1 MSVRLYDPESPDLE
15 AAGLKRLLRAHGFT
29 PSTSR
34 PGWWVSELDPGT
46 AIPLA
51 HALHLAAHDLEQ
63 RDAIHREAVADA
75 AALGP
80 VGELVHLEALNL
92 QLGVRRVRAS
102 GRDATVCAPA
112 VLRAT
117 RAIGEARAEIARA
130 CREVA
135 ALETVAPL
143 TGGRA

>member
-1 MSVRLYDPESPDLE
+1 MSARLYDAESPDLE
-15 AAGLKRLLRAHGFT
+15 AAGLARLLRAHGFT

-34 PGWWVSELDPGT
+34 PGCWVSELDPS
-46 AIPLA
+46 AQVSLA

-75 AALGP
+75 SALGRI
-80 VGELVHLEALNL
+80 GEDLTIEALNL
-92 QLGVRRVRAS
+92 QLGVRRVCAG

-117 RAIGEARAEIARA
+117 RAIGEARAEIARS

-135 ALETVAPL
+135 ALARDARR
-143 TGGRA
+143 TGGDA